1 MNRNFSYLAGL
12 MLMSGMAMGQGIPTP
27 STDVR
32 GAAGGAAS
40 QGEQR
45 MEQVLKDK
53 AGATTTTAKPPSPPA
68 GGTKVAP
75 VPKTKEE
82 EAAMKDAISKAS
94 DPAAFQTAVDEFAAK
109 FPDSNVRGM
118 LYRQLMLVYE
128 RQGNQDKG
136 YEAGRKAL
144 TFDPDDPLTLSDCAF
159 YLASH
164 THDSD
169 LDKDERLAEAKKMG
183 NDAITNIDQLRLS
196 AQATAADREN
206 YKKSV
211 LAQAYSALATADQV
225 AKNWPS
231 AETNYAKSNEASPDA
246 ATMFR
251 LGFAQR
257 MQNKLDAALVSF
269 NKAIDAAKASQ
280 SEVVEQFATQ
290 QKESVEKLLAK
301 QKAAPAATPAAA
313 PAAAAA
319 PTAAAPAAAA
329 TPAPTTPK
337 Q

>member
-1 MNRNFSYLAGL
+1 MNRNFGYLAGL
-12 MLMSGMAMGQGIPTP
+12 MLMSGMAMGQAIPTP

-45 MEQVLKDK
+45 MEQVLQDK

-94 DPAAFQTAVDEFAAK
+94 DPAAFQAAVDAFAAK

-128 RQGNQDKG
+128 QQGNFDKG

-144 TFDPDDPLTLSDCAF
+144 TFDPDDPLTLSESAS
-159 YLASH
+159 YLATH

-183 NDAITNIDQLRLS
+183 NDAVANIDQLRLS

-206 YKKSV
+206 YKKTV
-211 LAQAYSALATADQV
+211 LGQAYSAIAIAEQIS
-225 AKNWPS
+225 KNWPS
-231 AETNYAKSNEASPDA
+231 AETNYAKSFEASPDA

-251 LGFAQR
+251 LGYAQR
-257 MQNKLDAALVSF
+257 MQNKLEASLASF
-269 NKAIDAAKASQ
+269 TKAVDLAKASQ
-280 SEVVEQFATQ
+280 SEQVEQVATQ
-290 QKESVEKLLAK
+290 NKESVEKLLAK
-301 QKAAPAATPAAA
+301 QKATPAATTSAAPAAA
-313 PAAAAA
+313 PAA
-319 PTAAAPAAAA
+319 TTQAPA
-329 TPAPTTPK
+329 TPK